1 MISVLLA
8 HGVALAFEYG
18 DNGIALVI
26 ALTTACAFSDV
37 CAFLFGKT
45 LGRRPLAPRLSPNK
59 TIEGA
64 VGNFVG
70 AAVGIALFAPAIA
83 PTFGMAFTILLV
95 PVVACGSLW
104 GDLFESAAKREA
116 GVKDAGSWLPGFGGI
131 LDRIDSMLV
140 TLAVAYWLARV
151 WGWYV

>member
-8 HGVALAFEYG
+8 HGVALAVEYG

-26 ALTTACAFSDV
+26 SLTTACAFSDV

-45 LGRRPLAPRLSPNK
+45 FGRRPLSPRLSPNK
-59 TIEGA
+59 TIEGV
-64 VGNFVG
+64 VGNLVG
-70 AAVGIALFAPAIA
+70 AAAGIALFAPAIA
-83 PTFGMAFTILLV
+83 PTFGTAFTLVLV
-95 PVVACGSLW
+95 PVVAVGSVW

-131 LDRIDSMLV
+131 LDRIDSLLL
-140 TLAVAYWLARV
+140 TLAVAYWLTRV
-151 WGWYV
+151 WVAFD